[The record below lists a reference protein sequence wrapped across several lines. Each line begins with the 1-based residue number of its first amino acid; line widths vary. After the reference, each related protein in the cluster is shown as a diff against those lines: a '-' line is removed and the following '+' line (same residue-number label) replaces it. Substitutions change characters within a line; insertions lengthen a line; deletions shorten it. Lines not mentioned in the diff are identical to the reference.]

1 MALRLKYAGW
11 KENLIV
17 IENLEEA
24 VNALLQSDMTMY
36 AIATYT
42 ALQPTRKLLR
52 RES

>member
-11 KENLIV
+11 EKDLTV
-17 IENLEEA
+17 IENLEDA
-24 VNALLQSDMTMY
+24 VNDLLRCDMTMY